1 MGIYLGNT
9 KITGTGVQIDNTLSS
24 DSTHAVTNAAI
35 TSALVDVGYNDWKKP
50 ADWIDI
56 RNCALDNSVYLLVA
70 HSAPTESG
78 GTYTVA
84 TYPKFAISCYISTT
98 ANTYDVYVD
107 GVKVATAAHNST
119 TTLDWGALYTAG
131 TVQTLYTTTHPT
143 ALVYHVIR
151 VTPTVSTDTLTRYR
165 QVGIT
170 NQNEQGLLWAHL
182 QLSTPITIAS
192 GFGTEGSVRNYL
204 LETITAKDDKITYRV
219 SSTLAGSGFY
229 SAFSNT
235 TSLKRIPT
243 LVAEATTYRSGTYN
257 AFTNSA
263 LKKLVV
269 KNNSGNEDFEF
280 LHNSNLE
287 TVDIENPITFNAR
300 DNNASA
306 VRYANNLKNLPAIST
321 TEKGTVFNGYDLP
334 ALEDTFLDLSFNDTL
349 TLFKLYGTE
358 AGKMSGLKGLI
369 VSPSA
374 PFDGASPQI
383 NISYTGLN
391 RAALVALFNSLP
403 TVSASQVCNI
413 TGATGAA
420 DLTAEDLAIATAK
433 GWTITR

>member
-35 TSALVDVGYNDWKKP
+35 TSALVDVGYNDWQKP

-56 RNCALDNSVYLLVA
+56 RNCALDNSIYLLVA

-84 TYPKFAISCYISTT
+84 DYAKFALSCYLSTT

-107 GVKVATAAHNST
+107 GVKVATTAHNTT

-151 VTPTVSTDTLTRYR
+151 VTPTVSTDTFSRIRIY
-165 QVGIT
+165 QISG
-170 NQNEQGLLWAHL
+170 QNEQGLLWAHL
-182 QLSTPITIAS
+182 QLSTPITIAN
-192 GFGTEGSVRNYL
+192 GFGAENSVRNYL
-204 LETITAKDDKITYRV
+204 LEAVTAKNDQITYRV
-219 SSTLAGSGFY
+219 SASATSSGFY
-229 SAFSNT
+229 CAFT
-235 TSLKRIPT
+235 HTQSLKHIPT
-243 LVAEATTYRSGTYN
+243 LVADNTTYSSGCYQ
-257 AFTNSA
+257 AFSNSG
-263 LKKLVV
+263 LKRVV
-269 KNNSGNEDFEF
+269 IKNNSGGENLEF
-280 LHNSNLE
+280 LHDSNFE
-287 TVDIENPITFNAR
+287 TVDIENPIIFNAR
-300 DNNASA
+300 NTNATN
-306 VRYANNLKNLPAIST
+306 VRNANNLKNFPAIST
-321 TEKGTVFNGYDLP
+321 TEKGTVFYGYDLP

-358 AGKMSGLKGLI
+358 AGKMSGLKGLV
-369 VSPSA
+369 VSSSA

-383 NISYTGLN
+383 RLDYTGLN
-391 RAALVALFNSLP
+391 RAALVTLFKSLP
-403 TVSASQVCNI
+403 TVTASQVCQI

>member
-35 TSALVDVGYNDWKKP
+35 TSALVDVGYNDWVKP

-56 RNCALDNSVYLLVA
+56 RNCALDNSVYYLVS

-84 TYPKFAISCYISTT
+84 DYPKFSLLCTLSTS

-107 GVKVATAAHNST
+107 GVKVATTAHNT
-119 TTLDWGALYTAG
+119 ETTLDWGTLYTAG

-143 ALVYHVIR
+143 DLVYHIVR
-151 VTPTVSTDTLTRYR
+151 VTPSVSTDTFTRARIY
-165 QVGIT
+165 QISG
-170 NQNEQGLLWAHL
+170 QQQQGLLWAHY
-182 QLSTPITIAS
+182 QFSNPITLAS
-192 GFGTEGSVRNYL
+192 GFGAESAVRNYL
-204 LETITAKDDKITYRV
+204 LEAVTAKNDTITYRV
-219 SSTLAGSGFY
+219 SSSLSGSGIY
-229 SAFSNT
+229 CAFT
-235 TSLKRIPT
+235 HTQSLKHIPT

-257 AFTNSA
+257 AFTNSG
-263 LKKLVV
+263 LKKLVI
-269 KNNSGNEDFEF
+269 KNNSGLEDFEF
-280 LHNSNLE
+280 LHDSNFE
-287 TVDIENPITFNAR
+287 NVDIENPISFQARNTNATSVR
-300 DNNASA
+300 NADK
-306 VRYANNLKNLPAIST
+306 LKNLPAIST

-374 PFDGASPQI
+374 PFDGESPQI

-403 TVSASQVCNI
+403 SVTASQVCNI
-413 TGATGAA
+413 TGATGAN